1 MKITTDSQQLI
12 DSINW
17 ASKTAGA
24 NDDAVVL
31 EVTDEGEASLSHLGA
46 DSYMRAPLPLSV
58 AADGDALRVPLDG
71 THLNRVTAG
80 LKLIPGDVELNVTGK
95 GTSRTL
101 TITSLQNK
109 ASRFRVPTY
118 SSSHAAAPT
127 FSKLGEI
134 SDAEFFES
142 LKGIHNAAAHEEE
155 ANTAAL
161 RSIDL
166 AFSENKLVMMA
177 TNRWA
182 LAEITLDFTKDEDF
196 DSEQLPEHFLLPRD
210 LAASIAATK
219 DATAQV
225 EIIYDATTQKFGYRF
240 SDGRIALF
248 GLNDG
253 NPIPYGRTK
262 TDAAK
267 GVDREATVDLSDLKA
282 KIRTISSFPESDG
295 TVHWSLTPDLFE
307 IHDKSHENSMQID
320 ANIDLAGDDS
330 AKLVFI
336 QAVLEVAIGVIR
348 TQRVKLKWS
357 ANQSHILVVPVLDDG
372 SDSASVFAF
381 AGATS

>member
-1 MKITTDSQQLI
+1 MKITTDSQKLI
-12 DSINW
+12 DAINW
-17 ASKTAGA
+17 ASKTTGA
-24 NDDAVVL
+24 NDDTVVL
-31 EVTDEGEASLSHLGA
+31 EVTDEGEASLSHMGS
-46 DSYMRAPLPLSV
+46 DSYMRAPLALSI
-58 AADGDALRVPLDG
+58 AADGDAVRVPLDG
-71 THLNRVTAG
+71 THLNRVTSG
-80 LKLIPGDVELNVTGK
+80 LKLIPGDVELNVTGE

-101 TITSLQNK
+101 TITSLHHK
-109 ASRFRVPTY
+109 STRFRVQAY
-118 SSSHAAAPT
+118 SSRPAAAPT
-127 FSKLGEI
+127 FIKLGEI
-134 SDAEFFES
+134 SDAEYFES

-166 AFSENKLVMMA
+166 SFSDDKLVMMA

-182 LAEITLDFTKDEDF
+182 LAEITLDFTKDAEVD
-196 DSEQLPEHFLLPRD
+196 DDLISEHFLLPRD
-210 LAASIAATK
+210 VAASITPTK
-219 DATAQV
+219 DATEQV
-225 EIIYDATTQKFGYRF
+225 EVVYDESTKKFGYRF

-253 NPIPYGRTK
+253 TPIPYERTK

-267 GVDREATVDLSDLKA
+267 DVDREATVELNDLKA

-295 TVHWSLTPDLFE
+295 TVHWSLTTDLFE

-320 ANIDLAGDDS
+320 ANIDLADDDS
-330 AKLVFI
+330 ASLIFI
-336 QAVLEVAIGVIR
+336 QAVLDVAIGVIR

-372 SDSASVFAF
+372 SDSTRVFSF